1 MSKYFHL
8 PIGDGYSLVAAEIT
22 MAEDIFKLVDS
33 NREHLR
39 TFLDF
44 VDASVDVTLQE
55 NYIKM
60 KLQGSANGTDKLFF
74 IASGDQLIGTIDLHA
89 IHPTVKKAEIGYW
102 VHTDYTKKGVTSK
115 AVRALCQYA
124 FDVLNLNKLTIMADV
139 RNIGSNKVAQSC
151 GFTFLG
157 THPQDALIYDEYQ
170 DMNEYYLLK
179 ESFR

>member
-1 MSKYFHL
+1 MTNYFHL
-8 PIGDGYSLVAAEIT
+8 PIGDGYSLVAAEIS
-22 MAEDIFKLVDS
+22 MAKELFELVDS

-44 VDASVDVTLQE
+44 VDSSVDETLQE

-74 IASGDQLIGTIDLHA
+74 IAFDDKLIGTIDLHF

-102 VHTDYTKKGVTSK
+102 VHADFTRKGVTSK

-124 FDVLNLNKLTIMADV
+124 FDVLELNKLTIMADV
-139 RNIGSNKVAQSC
+139 RNIGSNKVAQNC

-157 THPQDALIYDEYQ
+157 TRPQDSFIYGEYQ
-170 DMNEYYLLK
+170 DMNEYYLMK
-179 ESFR
+179 NDF

>member
-1 MSKYFHL
+1 MTNYFHL
-8 PIGDGYSLVAAEIT
+8 PIGDGYSLVAAEMT
-22 MAEDIFKLVDS
+22 MAKEIFDLVDS

-44 VDASVDVTLQE
+44 VDSSVDETLQE

-60 KLQGSANGTDKLFF
+60 KLQGAANGTDKLFF
-74 IASGDQLIGTIDLHA
+74 IASGDKLIGTIDLHF

-102 VHTDYTKKGVTSK
+102 VDADYTRKGVTSK
-115 AVRALCQYA
+115 AVHALCQYA
-124 FDVLNLNKLTIMADV
+124 FEVLELNKLTIMADV
-139 RNIGSNKVAQSC
+139 RNIGSNKVAQKC

-157 THPQDALIYDEYQ
+157 TRPQDSFIYGEYQ

-179 ESFR
+179 NDF

>member
-1 MSKYFHL
+1 MTNYFHL
-8 PIGDGYSLVAAEIT
+8 PIGDSYSLVSAELS
-22 MAEDIFKLVDS
+22 MAKELFELVDS

-44 VDASVDVTLQE
+44 VDSSVDETLQE

-60 KLQGSANGTDKLFF
+60 KLQGTANGTDKLFF
-74 IASGDQLIGTIDLHA
+74 IAYGDKLIGTIDLHA

-102 VHTDYTKKGVTSK
+102 VDANYARKGVTSK
-115 AVRALCQYA
+115 AVRVLCQYA
-124 FDVLNLNKLTIMADV
+124 FEVLELNKLTIMADV
-139 RNIGSNKVAQSC
+139 RNIGSNKVAQKC

-157 THPQDALIYDEYQ
+157 TRPQDSFIYGEYQ

-179 ESFR
+179 NDF